1 MIASVIIQ
9 FDRQPHDFMPRETVT
24 GTFRTVDVASDEISR
39 FEFSL
44 LWFTEGK
51 GDEDLGVQFFK
62 TLEVGKSDEAN
73 EAEDV
78 NRAEEAEDAEEAEEA
93 EEVKGEDAA
102 EPNSELGSSAGQV
115 YLLSAEPESLT
126 YFFSVNL
133 PSSPLTWHGKI
144 LKIFWCV
151 RVRLFLKSG
160 REVMS
165 ERVFNVGKVPPVH
178 VELN

>member
-9 FDRQPHDFMPRETVT
+9 FERQPHDFAPRETVN
-24 GTFRTVDVASDEISR
+24 GTFRTVDVALEEIAR
-39 FEFSL
+39 FEFSV

-51 GDEDLGVQFFK
+51 GDEDLGVHFFK
-62 TLEVGKSDEAN
+62 SLD
-73 EAEDV
+73 
-78 NRAEEAEDAEEAEEA
+78 RL
-93 EEVKGEDAA
+93 EEVKGAGTPE
-102 EPNSELGSSAGQV
+102 ELEKGENSEEEAGAGPEPESAGSTGQV
-115 YLLSAEPESLT
+115 YLLSSEAEGLT

>member
-9 FDRQPHDFMPRETVT
+9 FERQPHDFAPRETVT
-24 GTFRTVDVASDEISR
+24 GTFRTVDVAPEEISR
-39 FEFSL
+39 FEFSV

-51 GDEDLGVQFFK
+51 GDEDLGVHFFK
-62 TLEVGKSDEAN
+62 SVG
-73 EAEDV
+73 
-78 NRAEEAEDAEEAEEA
+78 RL
-93 EEVKGEDAA
+93 EEVKASGDVGEA
-102 EPNSELGSSAGQV
+102 EKVENVEEPGPEPDFEPDFEADSESGSSTNQV
-115 YLLSAEPESLT
+115 YLLSSEPEGLT
-126 YFFSVNL
+126 YFFSVSL

>member
-9 FDRQPHDFMPRETVT
+9 FERQPHDFAPRETVT
-24 GTFRTVDVASDEISR
+24 GTFRTVDVAPEDISR
-39 FEFSL
+39 FEFSV

-51 GDEDLGVQFFK
+51 GDEDLGVHFFK
-62 TLEVGKSDEAN
+62 SLEKLDEVKDAK
-73 EAEDV
+73 D
-78 NRAEEAEDAEEAEEA
+78 AEEIEDAEDAEKIQNAEEEPDA
-93 EEVKGEDAA
+93 EQDSEAA
-102 EPNSELGSSAGQV
+102 GSSNQV
-115 YLLSAEPESLT
+115 YLLSSEPEGLT
-126 YFFSVNL
+126 YFFSVSL

-151 RVRLFLKSG
+151 RVRLFLKNG
-160 REVMS
+160 RDVMS

>member
-9 FDRQPHDFMPRETVT
+9 FDRQPHDFLPRETVT
-24 GTFRTVDVASDEISR
+24 GTFRTVDVAPEEISR
-39 FEFSL
+39 FEFSV

-62 TLEVGKSDEAN
+62 SLEKLEEVKDSGD
-73 EAEDV
+73 AEDV
-78 NRAEEAEDAEEAEEA
+78 EKDENAESDPLGKP
-93 EEVKGEDAA
+93 V
-102 EPNSELGSSAGQV
+102 SESGSSTGQV
-115 YLLSAEPESLT
+115 YLLSSEAEGQT
-126 YFFSVNL
+126 YFFSVGL
-133 PSSPLTWHGKI
+133 PASPLTWHGKI